1 MTTNIINNQ
10 RYLICSSETNTE
22 LRQKKIGSVA
32 NGEDHNEF
40 RTILTACIG
49 QSVSV
54 ARDRMRATTYRA
66 ES

>member
-1 MTTNIINNQ
+1 MATNIINSQ
-10 RYLICSSETNTE
+10 CLISGSETNKE
-22 LRQKKIGSVA
+22 LRQKKMGSVA

-54 ARDRMRATTYRA
+54 ARDGMRATTYRA